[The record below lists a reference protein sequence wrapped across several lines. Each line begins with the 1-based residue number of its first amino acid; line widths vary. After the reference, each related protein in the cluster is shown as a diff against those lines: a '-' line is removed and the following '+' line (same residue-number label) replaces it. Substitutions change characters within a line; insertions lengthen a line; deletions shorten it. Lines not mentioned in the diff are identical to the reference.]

1 LLCAGTQGSQQKR
14 TVLART
20 AQLACRGLLRGFR
33 LHVRLAKRPQLLF
46 KSTLLRHASLL
57 LLAWSPALIWLL
69 RSQDN
74 RDIIDGLGP
83 GE

>member
-1 LLCAGTQGSQQKR
+1 VQEPRDRDKNEQFWQEPLNSR
-14 TVLART
+14 VE
-20 AQLACRGLLRGFR
+20 GLLRGFR

-74 RDIIDGLGP
+74 RVIIDGLGP